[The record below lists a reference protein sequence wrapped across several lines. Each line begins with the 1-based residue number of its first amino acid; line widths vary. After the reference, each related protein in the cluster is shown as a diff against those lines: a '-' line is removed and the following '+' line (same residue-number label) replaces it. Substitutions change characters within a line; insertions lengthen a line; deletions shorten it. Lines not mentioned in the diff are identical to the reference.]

1 MYFDAVDDR
10 SRLSTRIGRQTK
22 FGGGIFRRFDG
33 IQAGLQ
39 VKANLKINVAAGYP
53 VYSNRQARID
63 NSRAFGSISV
73 DWNAADDKWQ
83 ASVYALNQRS
93 SGITD
98 RRSIGGEVLFRS
110 KAVRG
115 RALIDYDI
123 VFRKLNAALLTLS
136 ANMVDGSNLSVAA
149 EYIHY
154 PTLSA
159 TNAVLGQPTSSLRV
173 LQGGFDK
180 QTIYRLA
187 IDRAGV
193 SRNHTQLFAR
203 AQQTMASNCRCN
215 NFLRSR
221 FPRIRRRGRYYWHRH
236 QGFFWRSSCWHC
248 NCEAERFL
256 NNRCPLCGN
265 RPRILVL
272 HRVPRDGSGKLTVFE
287 PTLRLTYQATRS
299 IELEVAIGARVLD
312 RKNTAPL
319 LPDRWRE
326 KSLIAHVGYR
336 FRF

>member
-10 SRLSTRIGRQTK
+10 SHLSTRIGRQTK
-22 FGGGIFRRFDG
+22 FGGGILGRFDG

-53 VYSNRQARID
+53 VYSSRQARID

-73 DWNAADDKWQ
+73 DWSAADDKWQ
-83 ASVYALNQRS
+83 ASIYALNQRS

-98 RRSIGGEVLFRS
+98 RRSIGREVRFRS
-110 KAVRG
+110 KAVGG

-159 TNAVLGQPTSSLRV
+159 INAVLGQPTSSLRV

-187 IDRAGV
+187 IDRALV
-193 SRNHTQLFAR
+193 SRAITLNYSR
-203 AQQTMASNCRCN
+203 APNKQWQVIADATISSVHGSPASAGVDA
-215 NFLRSR
+215 
-221 FPRIRRRGRYYWHRH
+221 IIGT
-236 QGFFWRSSCWHC
+236 GTKAFF
-248 NCEAERFL
+248 
-256 NNRCPLCGN
+256 G
-265 RPRILVL
+265 V
-272 HRVPRDGSGKLTVFE
+272 
-287 PTLRLTYQATRS
+287 QAVGT
-299 IELEVAIGARVLD
+299 AIVKPSD
-312 RKNTAPL
+312 
-319 LPDRWRE
+319 
-326 KSLIAHVGYR
+326 S
-336 FRF
+336 